1 MKSKIVVLFVMTV
14 MLFVISECYATDM
27 CHEYIEKKKYDD
39 AISECT
45 RQINGE
51 TAVDDIGISYTNR
64 GIAYSG
70 KGQYEQAIDDYN
82 KAVKA
87 KPKYEKAY
95 FNRGNAYYTKGQYE
109 QAIDDYKKVIELNPK
124 NPNTYYNMACIYSV
138 EACKWLK
145 KSVENGFKNWDGIKK
160 DKDLDNIRNSSC
172 YKEIIKE
179 K

>member
-1 MKSKIVVLFVMTV
+1 MKSKIVALFVLTV
-14 MLFVISECYATDM
+14 MLSVISVCYATDM
-27 CHEYIEKKKYDD
+27 CYEYIEKKKYDD

-51 TAVDDIGISYTNR
+51 AAVDDIGISYTNR
-64 GIAYSG
+64 GIAYAG

-109 QAIDDYKKVIELNPK
+109 QAIDDYKKVIEMNPK